1 MGQGGRHGGLGP
13 LTDQALRRTV
23 SFDHPVDLGLSLG
36 FLRRGRY
43 DPTFQIGAAGL
54 WRATRTPEGPAT
66 LAVAAR
72 DGRSRTHGDTFD
84 ATAWGPGAEWALAH
98 APALLGAEDDPGALV
113 TDHPL
118 VSRLHR
124 RFSAMRIP
132 RTNAVFEAL
141 VPTVIEQK
149 VTGFEARR
157 AYRQLVQR
165 LGEPAPGPTGLLLPP
180 DPATIAGTPYYDLHL
195 IGVERKRAD
204 TLRRVATRAAAIER
218 LLAGPSLDAQRQLG
232 RLQGIGPWS
241 AAEVAF
247 AAFGDPDAVSVGD
260 YHVPHQVAYALA
272 GEERAT
278 DERMLELL
286 EPFPGQRGR
295 VVRLI
300 ELARLGPARKGP
312 RMGPNDFRDR

>member
-1 MGQGGRHGGLGP
+1 MGQGGRHGGLDP
-13 LTDQALRRTV
+13 LTDQALRRTIT
-23 SFDHPVDLGLSLG
+23 FDAPVDLGLTLG
-36 FLRRGRY
+36 HLRRGRY

-72 DGRSRTHGDTFD
+72 DGRTRTHGDTFD
-84 ATAWGPGAEWALAH
+84 ATAWGPGAAWALEH
-98 APALLGAEDDPGALV
+98 VPALLGAEDDPTALL

-118 VSRLHR
+118 ISRLHR
-124 RFSAMRIP
+124 RFANLRIP

-141 VPTVIEQK
+141 VPTIIEQK

-165 LGEPAPGPTGLLLPP
+165 LGEPAPGPTGLLLAPEP
-180 DPATIAGTPYYDLHL
+180 TTIAGTPYYDLHL

-204 TLRRVATRAAAIER
+204 TLRRVATRAAAIEQ
-218 LLAGPSLDAQRQLG
+218 LLEGSSLDAQR
-232 RLQGIGPWS
+232 RLARLTGIGPWS

-247 AAFGDPDAVSVGD
+247 AAFGDPDAVSIGD
-260 YHVPHQVAYALA
+260 YHLPHQVAYALA

-286 EPFPGQRGR
+286 EPFRGQRGR

-312 RMGPNDFRDR
+312 RMGPNDFRER

>member
-1 MGQGGRHGGLGP
+1 MDLALTLGP
-13 LTDQALRRTV
+13 
-23 SFDHPVDLGLSLG
+23 
-36 FLRRGRY
+36 LRRGRY
-43 DPTFQIGAAGL
+43 DPTCQIGAAGL
-54 WRATRTPEGPAT
+54 WRATRTPEGAAT
-66 LAVAAR
+66 LAVVAR
-72 DGRSRTHGDTFD
+72 DGPSRTQGTTFD
-84 ATAWGPGAEWALAH
+84 ATAWGAGAEWALDH
-98 APALLGAEDDPGALV
+98 APALLGAEDDPTQLS

-118 VSRLHR
+118 VARLHR
-124 RFSAMRIP
+124 RFAAMRIP
-132 RTNAVFEAL
+132 RSNALFEAL
-141 VPTVIEQK
+141 VPTIIEQK
-149 VTGFEARR
+149 VTGFESRR

-165 LGEPAPGPTGLLLPP
+165 LGDAAPGPTGLSLPP

-204 TLRRVATRAAAIER
+204 TLRRVAARAPQIER
-218 LLAGPSLDAQRQLG
+218 LLEGPPSEARRALA
-232 RLQGIGPWS
+232 RLRGIGPWS

-260 YHVPHQVAYALA
+260 YHLPHQVAYALA

-286 EPFPGQRGR
+286 EPFRGQRGR

-300 ELARLGPARKGP
+300 EVARLGPARKGP

>member
-1 MGQGGRHGGLGP
+1 MDLTLTLGP
-13 LTDQALRRTV
+13 
-23 SFDHPVDLGLSLG
+23 
-36 FLRRGRY
+36 LRRGRY
-43 DPTFQIGAAGL
+43 DPTCQIGAAGL
-54 WRATRTPEGPAT
+54 WRATRTPDGPAT
-66 LAVAAR
+66 VAVAAR
-72 DGRSRTHGDTFD
+72 DGRSRTSGATFD

-98 APALLGAEDDPGALV
+98 APALLGAEDDPRALV

-118 VSRLHR
+118 VARLHR
-124 RFSAMRIP
+124 RFTALRIP
-132 RTNAVFEAL
+132 RSNAVFEAL
-141 VPTVIEQK
+141 VPTIIEQK
-149 VTGFEARR
+149 VTGFESRR

-165 LGEPAPGPTGLLLPP
+165 LGEPAPGPGHLLVPP
-180 DPATIAGTPYYDLHL
+180 NPATIAGTPYYDLHL
-195 IGVERKRAD
+195 LGVERKRAD
-204 TLRRVATRAAAIER
+204 TLRRVAARAPEIER
-218 LLAGPSLDAQRQLG
+218 LVERPSIEAQRALAQLK
-232 RLQGIGPWS
+232 GIGPWT

-247 AAFGDPDAVSVGD
+247 SAFGDPDAVSIGD

-286 EPFPGQRGR
+286 EPFRGQRGR